1 VIGGRSLPKDVIDK
15 WPEIFGEVTLKV
27 VPLCYLH
34 TIKITFK
41 NNRVWEIAINS
52 RIKNGDWD
60 YLELQLKEM
69 VVEYDSEIDSV
80 DFRLDIEKIKKDILK
95 NTKKFLKNKK
105 LK

>member
-34 TIKITFK
+34 TVKITFK
-41 NNRVWEIAINS
+41 NDKIWEIVINS
-52 RIKNGDWD
+52 RIKDGDWNQ
-60 YLELQLKEM
+60 LELELKEM
-69 VVEYDSEIDSV
+69 VHEYDSEIDSV
-80 DFRLDIEKIKKDILK
+80 DFRLDIEKIKKDVLK
-95 NTKKFLKNKK
+95 TTKKFLKDKK

>member
-34 TIKITFK
+34 TVKITFK
-41 NNRVWEIAINS
+41 NNKIWEIVINS
-52 RIKNGDWD
+52 RIKDGDWNQ
-60 YLELQLKEM
+60 LELELKEM
-69 VVEYDSEIDSV
+69 VHEYDSEIDSV
-80 DFRLDIEKIKKDILK
+80 DFRLDIEKIKKDVLK
-95 NTKKFLKNKK
+95 TTKKFLKDKK